1 MAKLDI
7 LVFSAH
13 PDDAELGCGGMIIS
27 MIRQGY
33 KVGVVD
39 LTEGEMGSRGSIQ
52 TRYLEAKRASAI
64 MGISYRS
71 NLKIED
77 SIMANNRVNQLKVI
91 HEIRKTT
98 PDLCFI
104 GAVSDRHPDHGKAS
118 SLCADAIFYSGLI
131 KIETKD
137 SEGKLQKPWRPHH
150 VFHYMQDRPIDY
162 QFIYDISDV
171 WDDKKKAMAAF
182 NSQFNVLE
190 NDHEPKTYISDPS
203 FFEQLEARAR
213 YLGHLGGC
221 TYGEAFAYHNL
232 PAGIKSFDSF
242 MQHKQKR

>member
-7 LVFSAH
+7 LVFAAH

-27 MIRQGY
+27 MLEQGY
-33 KVGVVD
+33 KVGIID
-39 LTEGEMGSRGSIQ
+39 LTEGEMGSRGTVES
-52 TRYLEAKRASAI
+52 RYKEADLASQI
-64 MGISYRS
+64 MGLTYRS
-71 NLKIED
+71 NLKISD
-77 SIMANNRVNQLKVI
+77 SIIENNRTNQVKI
-91 HEIRKTT
+91 IEEIRKTT

-104 GAVSDRHPDHGKAS
+104 GAPNDRHPDHRKATR
-118 SLCADAIFYSGLI
+118 LCADAIFYSGLS

-137 SEGKLQKPWRPHH
+137 SDDKPQNPWRPHH
-150 VFHYMQDRPIDY
+150 VFHYMQDRPIEY
-162 QFIYDISDV
+162 HFIYDISDV
-171 WDDKKKAMAAF
+171 WNTKKKAMAAF
-182 NSQFNVLE
+182 STQFNVIE

-242 MQHKQKR
+242 LQHKQKR